1 MDRDA
6 DVAMDG
12 WPARSE
18 PDRFALSRVLRV
30 GLRYKS
36 CK

>member
-12 WPARSE
+12 RPARSE
-18 PDRFALSRVLRV
+18 PDLFALSRVLRL
-30 GLRYKS
+30 GLRYKF